1 MLSVLSVLALAAT
14 SANVAHAQSDPA
26 TDWANYEKLTLASGL
41 AGEPIDMAVLPD
53 GRVLH
58 TQRAGA
64 LRLTTPASGVTEV
77 VNQFNVYTAGE
88 QGLLTV
94 ALDPDFATNQW
105 VYVYYSPRLDTPGG
119 NAPGTLPAGQTEAY
133 WDQWKGY
140 DVLSRFKW
148 TGNSLDMAS
157 EQQIIKIDT
166 NRGGSAHHAGD
177 IAWDAQGN
185 LFLSVGDNTS
195 AGAGNAQG
203 YAPINDSPGVNPAF
217 DVRRASGNTNDLRG
231 KILRIKV
238 AADGSYTVPAGNL
251 FPAGPKTR
259 PEIYIMGLR
268 NPYRMN
274 IDKATNT
281 LVWGEYAP
289 DAGRDDARRGPMG
302 LVEWNASPASGAPHN
317 QGWPYC
323 IANNRPYNNWDFV
336 NGVSREWFDCNAPKN
351 TSRHNTGLVDL
362 PPVVPADMWYGDKNC
377 KTTAP
382 EDCDNP
388 LWPELQRW
396 SDNIEQA
403 PMAGPIYNYD
413 AANPSSTKF
422 PAYWDGKA
430 FFGEYSQDYLAAF
443 TLTKPDGP
451 VTKLEQFLPNSELGA
466 LDAPLWDGPMDLEFG
481 NDGSLYVLEYGTR
494 ALSRVDYSPGNKRP
508 RAVIATDRRSGG
520 AAPLAVQFDATGSS
534 DPENAALTYEWDFD
548 GNGSWDA
555 TTAKA
560 SYTYQANGQYN
571 ARLRVTDAAGKSA
584 LQSVQITVGN
594 TAPEINIL
602 TPVDGG
608 FFDWAKAV
616 IYNVEIFDP
625 ESTGAVA
632 CDRVKYTISI
642 GHATHQHPFRQ
653 GQGCRVGA
661 PVPPDAGHGETEN
674 IFMILEVSYTDAGA
688 NGVPAATGTKR
699 VILNPK
705 VMEGEH
711 ADTSSGVE
719 FTDDVTASATR
730 AVTSF
735 DVGDWIG
742 FDPVNFT
749 NISSVVTRASGNGTL
764 SLRWNS
770 PTAQPFANVMVAP
783 GLGWR
788 EVTSSLQNIVNPPS
802 GTGKLYVTSSGGVTL
817 DSLRF
822 VGDGVADVTPPTAAG
837 TLVPATPDG
846 ENGWYVTAPTFN
858 VVGTDNGSIYHRE
871 YSVDGGVSWQQP
883 GFSDQYDTTCG
894 QRCFNGVALPV
905 QGDLTV
911 LFRVFDTS
919 MNVSNIGSLR
929 VKIDRTAPTVALEGL
944 QDGKIGDSG
953 TIKVMLSDFAP
964 GSGGASIV
972 SAKLDGTAFT
982 GDSVDVSKLSLGTH
996 TIVVE
1001 ARDIAGNRTTKTET
1015 FTVTTSVADI
1025 TALIDRFASA
1035 GRIPADAAAALR
1047 TLATR
1052 AGGSTGDARIT
1063 ALNELLAAAR
1073 ALTDADARTV
1083 LVRDVGQLLGEF
1095 DTTAPTVTA
1104 ALTPGTPTGNN
1115 SWYVGPVTL
1124 NLTATDA
1131 GAIAA
1136 REYSLDGGATWLP
1149 TNDAGTATIT
1159 QEGATT
1165 VRFRARDTGG
1175 NVSPVGTIV
1184 VQIDTRP
1191 AEVEFNDLV
1200 EGRIGN
1206 SKVLTPKATDP
1217 QPGSGDGSRDGLNNP
1232 GVLKLVLDGTEIP
1245 RHPIDL
1251 STLSLGTHRL
1261 RVTVNDVAGNAA
1273 AYTLTFVVT
1282 TSFADFDAILDRH
1295 VEAGKVTQATAT
1307 DLEDYLEIAK
1317 RAVDQGRP
1325 ASAARYLRQ
1334 LAAVVRSDVQDRTVR
1349 AALVRDAEGLATQ
1362 VVDGLPSNAGTG
1374 VTSAPVERPQ
1384 ARPVVNPVRQ
1394 EADPNAA
1401 YKVLVFTRT
1410 SGFRHNAIPDGI
1422 VAVQRLGREH
1432 GFNVDVYDPA
1442 LPAVSLPSTPFTTAE
1457 NLAQYR
1463 AVVFLNTGGSIM
1475 NDSERAALQGYIR
1488 AGGGYAGVH
1497 AAGDT
1502 LKDWEWYGKMVG
1514 AVFSNHPQGPLS
1526 TNPPC
1531 EPCFPGVT
1539 VTEDHSHPAT
1549 EHLKTRWSV
1558 HDEFHN
1564 YRSSARAGSHVLMNL
1579 DESTYRT
1586 DLNMLTNTRWGNGYR
1601 GLMGDHPISW
1611 CQNFEG
1617 GRVWFQGLGHNREF
1631 FYDQDYLRM
1640 LVRGIQTA
1648 AGVLPA
1654 NCTSHREVNELIT
1667 LRLSD
1672 GTFSDAVAASLRSSL
1687 TAAQTKYMANDP
1699 VAAIATLQE
1708 LRTAANAA
1716 ISDREKRLAF
1726 TAKVNDLIEW
1736 MRAIRSGG
1744 GVPDEAAPPAEAAG
1758 KPSSV
1763 ADGAAEPTTTGA
1775 QTTAANTAASGA
1787 EAPKPQTAAALRS
1800 VRIVQ
1805 KGDRVSLQISST
1817 GAGRL
1822 AIKARLEAR
1831 NTRARSVAVKSSRV
1845 ASSVVLPF
1853 KAKAIGD
1860 ARRAGKARVVA
1871 TVTLSSGDRKS
1882 TRTATLRIPVSR

>member
-1 MLSVLSVLALAAT
+1 M
-14 SANVAHAQSDPA
+14 
-26 TDWANYEKLTLASGL
+26 
-41 AGEPIDMAVLPD
+41 
-53 GRVLH
+53 
-58 TQRAGA
+58 
-64 LRLTTPASGVTEV
+64 
-77 VNQFNVYTAGE
+77 
-88 QGLLTV
+88 
-94 ALDPDFATNQW
+94 
-105 VYVYYSPRLDTPGG
+105 
-119 NAPGTLPAGQTEAY
+119 
-133 WDQWKGY
+133 
-140 DVLSRFKW
+140 
-148 TGNSLDMAS
+148 
-157 EQQIIKIDT
+157 
-166 NRGGSAHHAGD
+166 
-177 IAWDAQGN
+177 
-185 LFLSVGDNTS
+185 
-195 AGAGNAQG
+195 
-203 YAPINDSPGVNPAF
+203 
-217 DVRRASGNTNDLRG
+217 
-231 KILRIKV
+231 
-238 AADGSYTVPAGNL
+238 
-251 FPAGPKTR
+251 
-259 PEIYIMGLR
+259 
-268 NPYRMN
+268 
-274 IDKATNT
+274 
-281 LVWGEYAP
+281 
-289 DAGRDDARRGPMG
+289 
-302 LVEWNASPASGAPHN
+302 
-317 QGWPYC
+317 
-323 IANNRPYNNWDFV
+323 
-336 NGVSREWFDCNAPKN
+336 
-351 TSRHNTGLVDL
+351 
-362 PPVVPADMWYGDKNC
+362 
-377 KTTAP
+377 
-382 EDCDNP
+382 
-388 LWPELQRW
+388 
-396 SDNIEQA
+396 
-403 PMAGPIYNYD
+403 
-413 AANPSSTKF
+413 
-422 PAYWDGKA
+422 
-430 FFGEYSQDYLAAF
+430 
-443 TLTKPDGP
+443 
-451 VTKLEQFLPNSELGA
+451 
-466 LDAPLWDGPMDLEFG
+466 
-481 NDGSLYVLEYGTR
+481 
-494 ALSRVDYSPGNKRP
+494 
-508 RAVIATDRRSGG
+508 
-520 AAPLAVQFDATGSS
+520 
-534 DPENAALTYEWDFD
+534 TYEWDFD
-548 GNGSWDA
+548 GNGTWDA

-632 CDRVKYTISI
+632 CDRVKYTISV
-642 GHATHQHPFRQ
+642 GHGTHQHPFRQ

-661 PVPPDAGHGETEN
+661 PVPPDGGHGETEN

-719 FTDDVTASATR
+719 FTDDLTASATR

-742 FDPVNFT
+742 YDPVNFT

-770 PTAQPFANVMVAP
+770 PTAQPFANVMVTP

-817 DSLRF
+817 DSMRF

-1052 AGGSTGDARIT
+1052 AGGSTGDARLA
-1063 ALNELLAAAR
+1063 ALNELLTAAR

-1136 REYSLDGGATWLP
+1136 REYSLDGGATWLA

-1165 VRFRARDTGG
+1165 VQFRARDTGG
-1175 NVSPVGTIV
+1175 NVSPVGNIV

-1245 RHPIDL
+1245 RHPVDL

-1282 TSFADFDAILDRH
+1282 TSFADFDAILERH

-1317 RAVDQGRP
+1317 RAADQGRP

-1334 LAAVVRSDVQDRTVR
+1334 LAGSGPERRPGPNGASRARPGRRGTRDPGGRRVAVQRRHRCHLCARRT
-1349 AALVRDAEGLATQ
+1349 A
-1362 VVDGLPSNAGTG
+1362 AGTTGREPGPSGGRSERG
-1374 VTSAPVERPQ
+1374 VQ
-1384 ARPVVNPVRQ
+1384 GARVH
-1394 EADPNAA
+1394 A
-1401 YKVLVFTRT
+1401 T

-1475 NDSERAALQGYIR
+1475 NESERAALQGYIR

-1502 LKDWEWYGKMVG
+1502 LKDWEWYGKLVG

-1564 YRSSARAGSHVLMNL
+1564 YRTSARAGSHVLMNL

-1672 GTFSDAVAASLRSSL
+1672 GTLSDAVASSLRSSL

-1699 VAAIATLQE
+1699 VGAIATLQE
-1708 LRTAANAA
+1708 LRTAANAGHL
-1716 ISDREKRLAF
+1716 RPR
-1726 TAKVNDLIEW
+1726 
-1736 MRAIRSGG
+1736 
-1744 GVPDEAAPPAEAAG
+1744 
-1758 KPSSV
+1758 
-1763 ADGAAEPTTTGA
+1763 
-1775 QTTAANTAASGA
+1775 
-1787 EAPKPQTAAALRS
+1787 EAP
-1800 VRIVQ
+1800 
-1805 KGDRVSLQISST
+1805 
-1817 GAGRL
+1817 RL
-1822 AIKARLEAR
+1822 H
-1831 NTRARSVAVKSSRV
+1831 
-1845 ASSVVLPF
+1845 
-1853 KAKAIGD
+1853 GQ
-1860 ARRAGKARVVA
+1860 GQ
-1871 TVTLSSGDRKS
+1871 
-1882 TRTATLRIPVSR
+1882 